1 MLRFALALGVACALH
16 AAEPFLEKQN
26 IFAPEHWHNHSS
38 SIVELPNG
46 DLLAVWYNGSGERT
60 ADDVKIEGARLRKGK
75 KEWGPRFTVADTP
88 GFPDC
93 NPALFVDSKQRL
105 WLFWPVIIANEW
117 HTGLLKYRVSTDY
130 KGPGNPKWQE
140 NESLLAIPRNF
151 AASVKR
157 QAESNFPNDAH
168 VMGMIPKAADK
179 YFARMG
185 WMPRARPTELP
196 SGRLLV
202 PLYSDGFDFSL
213 IAITDDG
220 GATWSTSEPIVGN
233 GPVQPTIARRRDG
246 TLVAYFRDNGPAP
259 KRILQSDSRDEGVTW
274 SKPIDLDLP
283 NPGAGIEV
291 HVLRDGTWA
300 LLYNDLEKDRWSLA
314 LSLSDDEGKTWKWT
328 RHVER
333 DEQNQP
339 RSSFHYPSLLQGRD
353 GTIHLTYSYFQN
365 HIPAGGPRKTIRYAH
380 LNLDWVKAQAR

>member
-1 MLRFALALGVACALH
+1 MRTFLLALSLACALP
-16 AAEPFLEKQN
+16 AAEPFLDKQN
-26 IFAPEHWHNHSS
+26 IFPPEHWHNHSS
-38 SIVELPNG
+38 SVVELPNG

-60 ADDVKIEGARLRKGK
+60 ADDVKIEGSRLRKGQK
-75 KEWGPRFTVADTP
+75 TWDPRFLIADTP

-93 NPALFVDSKQRL
+93 NPIVFVDSKQRL

-117 HTGLLKYRVSTDY
+117 HTALLKYRVSTNY
-130 KGPGNPKWQE
+130 NRPGPPVWQE
-140 NESLLAIPRNF
+140 KEAWLAIPRDF

-157 QAESNFPNDAH
+157 QAESGFAADPH
-168 VMGMIPKAADK
+168 VMSMIPKAADK

-220 GATWSTSEPIVGN
+220 GATWTTSEPIVGN

-246 TLVAYFRDNGPAP
+246 TLVAYFRDNGPPP
-259 KRILQSDSRDEGVTW
+259 KRILASESRDNGLTW
-274 SKPIDLDLP
+274 SKPYDTEFP

-291 HVLRDGTWA
+291 HVLAGGDWA
-300 LLYNDLEKDRWSLA
+300 LLYNDLERDRWSLA
-314 LSLSDDEGKTWKWT
+314 LSLSDDEGRTWKWT

-339 RSSFHYPSLLQGRD
+339 RSSFHYPSILQARD
-353 GTIHLTYSYFQN
+353 GTLQLTYSYFQN
-365 HIPAGGPRKTIRYAH
+365 HIPAGDPRKTIRHAH
-380 LNLDWVKAQAR
+380 LNLEWLKAPGN

>member
-1 MLRFALALGVACALH
+1 MLRIAFALTLACALQ
-16 AAEPFLEKQN
+16 AAEPVFEKRD
-26 IFAPEHWHNHSS
+26 IFPPEHWHNHSS
-38 SIVELPNG
+38 SVVELPNG
-46 DLLAVWYNGSGERT
+46 DLFAVWYNGSGERT
-60 ADDVKIEGARLRKGK
+60 ADDVKIDGARLRKGQK
-75 KEWGPRFTVADTP
+75 NWDPRFTIADTP

-93 NPALFVDSKQRL
+93 NPALFLDSKQRL

-130 KGPGNPKWQE
+130 KGPGAPKWQE
-140 NESLLAIPRNF
+140 KESWLVIPRDF

-157 QAESNFPNDAH
+157 QAEANFPNDPH

-196 SGRLLV
+196 GGRLLV

-213 IAITDDG
+213 VAITDDG

-246 TLVAYFRDNGPAP
+246 SLVAYFRDNGPAP
-259 KRILQSDSRDEGVTW
+259 KRILQSESRDQGITW
-274 SKPIDLDLP
+274 SKPIDTQFP

-291 HVLRDGTWA
+291 QVLRDGTWA
-300 LLYNDLEKDRWSLA
+300 LLYNDLESGRWSLA
-314 LSLSDDEGKTWKWT
+314 LSLSDDEGKSWKWT

-333 DEQNQP
+333 DETNKP
-339 RSSFHYPSLLQGRD
+339 PSSFHYPSMLEGRD
-353 GTIHLTYSYFQN
+353 GTLHLTYSYFQN

-380 LNLDWVKAQAR
+380 LNIDWVKASVH